1 MFTHKILSDV
11 KNIELRRRI
20 INCEFTN
27 GEQTLNKEFQFS
39 ITDTPDNIKNI
50 ITQYIDEL
58 NFTPEPIV
66 DLVVAVVEKTPEE
79 IAKEQFESD
88 KSAWLEKKRVLSTM
102 IEDMEKGK
110 LLGIAPDETQL
121 AIMQRLATEINAEM
135 KQEYYF

>member
-20 INCEFTN
+20 INCEFTD
-27 GEQTLNKEFQFS
+27 GDTSINKEFQFS
-39 ITDTPDNIKNI
+39 ITDTPDNIKNTI
-50 ITQYIDEL
+50 NQYIDEL
-58 NFTPEPIV
+58 NFTPEPIT
-66 DLVVAVVEKTPEE
+66 DLVVTVVEKTPEE
-79 IAKEQFESD
+79 IAKEQFEAE

-110 LLGIAPDETQL
+110 LLGINPDETQL
-121 AIMQRLATEINAEM
+121 AIMQRLATEINSEM